1 MEGDNLILLINSFEA
16 LFDLIDNVI
25 VPVFNAWWWI
35 IPPFFLFRYVPK
47 FWLLWRQSL
56 EIKKR
61 EYVMLEIKLPTEIL
75 KPVRAMEDVMAA
87 LFLVIVDP
95 EPGCIREKWIDGDNT
110 LYPHLSFEI
119 ASFGGQTK
127 FFVRV
132 NAPYRDVVESAIY
145 AQYPE
150 VQIEEAEDYTD
161 FVPQDIPNRGW
172 DLENREW
179 VLRKPSPYP
188 IMTYKKL
195 ETEHES
201 KEEKRVDSMARLLE
215 ALSTIKEGEQ
225 VWFQIIVTLP
235 KEDLVKQGEEIRD
248 KLVFR
253 PGKAPE
259 PKPMILQ
266 AADVLIFGVTE
277 EKEEK
282 KEQLLPPEMKMTPG
296 EREIVKEIEAKIAKS
311 GFETTIRI
319 FYLAKR
325 EVWFKPHLGLPIAF
339 LTSHNT
345 QDLNSFGVFK
355 PTTSKVKTPFKI
367 LDRRRQFLRKRR
379 AFRNYKMRVNPLF
392 PNLGGTSVLNAE
404 ELATLFHFPSRIM
417 APAPFV
423 ERIEHKRG
431 EAPSGLPI

>member
-1 MEGDNLILLINSFEA
+1 MGGDSLILLVNSFEA
-16 LFDLIDNVI
+16 IFDLIDNVI
-25 VPVFNAWWWI
+25 APILIAWWWV
-35 IPPFFLFRYVPK
+35 IPPLFLFRYVPK

-61 EYVMLEIKLPTEIL
+61 KYVMLEIKLPTEIL
-75 KPVRAMEDVMAA
+75 KPVRAMEDVMSA
-87 LFLVIVDP
+87 LFLVVVDP
-95 EPGCIREKWIDGDNT
+95 DPTGNIREKWIDGDNT

-127 FFVRV
+127 FFIRV

-150 VQIEEAEDYTD
+150 VQIEETEDYTD
-161 FVPQDIPNRGW
+161 FVPQDIPNKGW

-179 VLRKPSPYP
+179 VLGKPSPYP
-188 IMTYKKL
+188 IKTYMKF

-201 KEEKRVDSMARLLE
+201 KEEKRVDSMARMLE

-225 VWFQIIVTLP
+225 IWFQIIVTLP
-235 KEDLVKQGEEIRD
+235 KDDLAKEGGKIRD
-248 KLVFR
+248 GLVFR
-253 PGKAPE
+253 PDKS
-259 PKPMILQ
+259 PKPQPMIIQ
-266 AADVLIFGVTE
+266 AINLFSGAP
-277 EKEEK
+277 EK
-282 KEQLLPPEMKMTPG
+282 KEEEKQLLPPEMKLTPG
-296 EREIVKEIEAKIAKS
+296 EREVVKEIEAKIAKS
-311 GFETTIRI
+311 GFETTVRI

-345 QDLNSFGVFK
+345 RDLNAFKVFK
-355 PTTSKVKTPFKI
+355 PTTSKIKTPFKI
-367 LDRRRQFLRKRR
+367 LDKRRQFLRKRR

-404 ELATLFHFPSRIM
+404 ELATLFHFPSRVM
-417 APAPFV
+417 APASFV

-431 EAPSGLPI
+431 EAPSGLPIE